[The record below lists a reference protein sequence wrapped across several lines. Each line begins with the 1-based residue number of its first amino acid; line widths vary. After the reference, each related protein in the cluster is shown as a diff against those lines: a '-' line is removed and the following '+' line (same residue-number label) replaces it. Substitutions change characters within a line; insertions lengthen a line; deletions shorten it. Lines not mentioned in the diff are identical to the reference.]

1 MPPEARGICRDSQ
14 PASGGI
20 VTVLALSDTIPRSG
34 DSTWDHAQSVRW
46 HYTVNAG
53 HHALLV
59 GLPNSPAC
67 DNTTWLVLLVQIGRM
82 NTISGRMR
90 ERSHPRRLQPHLVQ
104 RRPFLVQVPGA
115 LLSPSAEQG

>member
-1 MPPEARGICRDSQ
+1 VPPEARGICRDSQ

-67 DNTTWLVLLVQIGRM
+67 DNTTWLVLLVQIGRID
-82 NTISGRMR
+82 TISGRMR
-90 ERSHPRRLQPHLVQ
+90 EAIPAGFSPILSSVV
-104 RRPFLVQVPGA
+104 PFWCRFLG
-115 LLSPSAEQG
+115 LC